1 MTLRG
6 IVPPMENIQP
16 RETSY
21 PRYVHEFLFSLNIA
35 LVAKLEGNQKPNKLF
50 SLLDSHEVTM
60 QLKINAYLH
69 LHPHHQ
75 VGANSAFFAIAL
87 SLALCIFLVLRIS
100 SSTYL
105 SRQFLRTVAGFL
117 SLLALPA
124 SWLYVAHL
132 LGSFSLLP
140 NPPYALLLLELLSV
154 TVCAALYLYSKWPLP
169 AWGTIA
175 LLLLHYSF
183 WNWLVS
189 GGPLFWRDP
198 FRLIFPMA
206 GFCSSL
212 AWGYYVRYQGSAQN

>member
-1 MTLRG
+1 
-6 IVPPMENIQP
+6 MENIQP

-21 PRYVHEFLFSLNIA
+21 PRYVREFLFSLNIA

-105 SRQFLRTVAGFL
+105 SRQF
-117 SLLALPA
+117 
-124 SWLYVAHL
+124 YVAHL